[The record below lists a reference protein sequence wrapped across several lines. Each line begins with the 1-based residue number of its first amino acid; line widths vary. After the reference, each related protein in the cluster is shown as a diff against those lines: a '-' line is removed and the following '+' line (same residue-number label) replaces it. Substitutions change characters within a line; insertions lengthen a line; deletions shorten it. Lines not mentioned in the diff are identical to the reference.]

1 MAQPKKIAAKV
12 RKYRNVRGPDVKSM
26 LNRYGLKAV
35 NKPQRLNDSTDK
47 SHHVLA
53 RYKEGG
59 ATKYKHIKFG
69 QEGVK
74 TNQTPEQR
82 EAFKDRHTSNIA
94 RGPKSWSLLGKSH
107 QMVTI

>member
-1 MAQPKKIAAKV
+1 MSK
-12 RKYRNVRGPDVKSM
+12 GSDVKSM
-26 LNRYGLKAV
+26 LNRYGLSAV

-82 EAFKDRHTSNIA
+82 EAFKDRHRSNIA
-94 RGPKSWSLLGKSH
+94 RGPKSGAYWANRTKWSPSK
-107 QMVTI
+107 TRRT